1 MAPLPNL
8 TTILIECLSEST
20 ALFYYNQ
27 PQISNAFTVRQ
38 YLELRDALVWA
49 RDEPAIKVVVVAGKG
64 KHYCAGKAMAA
75 PGKGDTIEQEVEAGG
90 KLAEVLQTFPKIL
103 IAAVH
108 GAAIGWGCTQL
119 PYFDLIYAHT
129 LAFFQT
135 PFMALGFVPEGGS
148 SYTFPALMGK
158 QRANALLIAG
168 DRLSVRDMYAAG
180 LVTEVV
186 EARDVEAFL
195 EEVKKRACRIG
206 GSSGESLRVA
216 KELVGAAVEGERE
229 RLVRATRREGEALL
243 VRLNS
248 VEAKESMRA
257 FAQRKERAKL

>member
-1 MAPLPNL
+1 
-8 TTILIECLSEST
+8 
-20 ALFYYNQ
+20 
-27 PQISNAFTVRQ
+27 
-38 YLELRDALVWA
+38 
-49 RDEPAIKVVVVAGKG
+49 
-64 KHYCAGKAMAA
+64 
-75 PGKGDTIEQEVEAGG
+75 
-90 KLAEVLQTFPKIL
+90 
-103 IAAVH
+103 
-108 GAAIGWGCTQL
+108 
-119 PYFDLIYAHT
+119 
-129 LAFFQT
+129 
-135 PFMALGFVPEGGS
+135 MALGFVPEGGS